1 VTTNCLAQVN
11 VGRLVAAWDSPD
23 VREFVA
29 GLDAMNRLADNSP
42 GFRWRLLADSGHPI
56 APAPYDD
63 PRLFVNVSVWR
74 SYEDLHVFVYRS
86 RHGGFVRRRAQ
97 WFTPVRQPS
106 TALWWVTEDDRP
118 DADAAMLRLEY
129 LRAHGPSPR
138 AFSLRR
144 RFDPAGEPV
153 RPRRR

>member
-1 VTTNCLAQVN
+1 MRSCI
-11 VGRLVAAWDSPD
+11 G
-23 VREFVA
+23 A
-29 GLDAMNRLADNSP
+29 GT
-42 GFRWRLLADSGHPI
+42 ADSDVG
-56 APAPYDD
+56 ARNGLRRSGN
-63 PRLFVNVSVWR
+63 PRR
-74 SYEDLHVFVYRS
+74 
-86 RHGGFVRRRAQ
+86 
-97 WFTPVRQPS
+97 P
-106 TALWWVTEDDRP
+106 LWWVTEDDRP